1 MRTLFHEF
9 LNEIAPLC
17 MQECIDNL
25 LVHAEY
31 NATLR
36 GRQTIMI
43 F

>member
-1 MRTLFHEF
+1 MKF
-9 LNEIAPLC
+9 APLC

-25 LVHAEY
+25 LGHAEY

-36 GRQTIMI
+36 GRQTIMV